1 MRYEKLARLLCLTAA
16 PTGDVPWNGKS
27 SQDARLEQ
35 RAVTN
40 LVAGMA
46 QAAERTVGYPVS
58 SLHDRVLQEAFTSA

>member
-1 MRYEKLARLLCLTAA
+1 
-16 PTGDVPWNGKS
+16 VNGKS

-40 LVAGMA
+40 LAAGMA

-58 SLHDRVLQEAFTSA
+58 SLHDRVLQEAFRST